1 MPWNAGIEYE
11 TPAGEDMPP
20 AKEGFRAR
28 YKYHLEDPA
37 YAAFLS
43 HTPVFNVWDDHE
55 VVDDWGTEKLVL
67 AGQEQLLKDGV
78 QAFFEY
84 WPVRGPL
91 EEPNRPYRNVRW
103 GKAVELFILD
113 CRSYR
118 SVHDATLAVDDG
130 TATSQTPQLQTILGA
145 AQLKWL
151 KHALTASDATWRI
164 ICSSVPLSYQTGWPR
179 PLESGFDGWS
189 DGRAGTASGP
199 ELELYTF

>member
-1 MPWNAGIEYE
+1 
-11 TPAGEDMPP
+11 
-20 AKEGFRAR
+20 
-28 YKYHLEDPA
+28 
-37 YAAFLS
+37 
-43 HTPVFNVWDDHE
+43 
-55 VVDDWGTEKLVL
+55 
-67 AGQEQLLKDGV
+67 
-78 QAFFEY
+78 
-84 WPVRGPL
+84 VRGPL